1 MNKKLLSV
9 ALLSLSFSSFA
20 ALAEQD
26 CSKMDSTGGVYD
38 CVQKNKDESEVALN
52 KAYGEAK
59 KKITAAYSNDASYE
73 KPLQLALLDGQRA
86 WVKFRENQCK
96 MESLVAEEGSSANK
110 TAANNC
116 IIRMNKQRIAQ
127 FGEIPY

>member
-59 KKITAAYSNDASYE
+59 KKS
-73 KPLQLALLDGQRA
+73 PLHTVMTQAMKSPCSWLYWMD
-86 WVKFRENQCK
+86 
-96 MESLVAEEGSSANK
+96 SAH
-110 TAANNC
+110 
-116 IIRMNKQRIAQ
+116 
-127 FGEIPY
+127 G